1 MFISFSWKHGTICV
15 ENPPIVA
22 NYYCS
27 SSVCIYEHAASEI
40 ETYQN
45 VMTVPIK
52 AVLQVAV
59 HIICH
64 QMGDA
69 IIVAIVVQWSWV
81 VHRNCQLGEAR
92 ILQAEFFGY
101 RAILEGKKSSWR
113 CIVFGLHSHLER
125 WSNQTLLTFVDGR
138 SHLLY

>member
-81 VHRNCQLGEAR
+81 VHGNHQLGEAH
-92 ILQAEFFGY
+92 ILQAEFLGDCTEHGSQFDGKCN
-101 RAILEGKKSSWR
+101 EGLLPYKSDH
-113 CIVFGLHSHLER
+113 CVQE
-125 WSNQTLLTFVDGR
+125 FVVKFLR
-138 SHLLY
+138 RHH